1 MTSLSK
7 TRFYVLLLNV
17 FITYHFNLNNI
28 FLGKKILVNNDAWST
43 KFTAMYNLGF
53 EKKTPPFEK
62 KHKKHR
68 RVFICIKD
76 TLYEHHLSQGS
87 NKILNHLKKIS
98 IKSLISL
105 KTIKSLFINAR
116 RKLSKLA
123 VEIKVFL
130 VNMIFKS

>member
-53 EKKTPPFEK
+53 EKITPSLREK
-62 KHKKHR
+62 
-68 RVFICIKD
+68 
-76 TLYEHHLSQGS
+76 
-87 NKILNHLKKIS
+87 
-98 IKSLISL
+98 
-105 KTIKSLFINAR
+105 A
-116 RKLSKLA
+116 
-123 VEIKVFL
+123 
-130 VNMIFKS
+130 